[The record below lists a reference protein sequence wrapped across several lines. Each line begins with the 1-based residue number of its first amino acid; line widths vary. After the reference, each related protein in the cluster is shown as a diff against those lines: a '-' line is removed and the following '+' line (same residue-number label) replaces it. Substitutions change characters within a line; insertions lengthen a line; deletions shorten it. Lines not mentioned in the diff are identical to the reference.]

1 MWISGALFLIF
12 ALLVFFFIPAK
23 VAGAEETGSE
33 AQEAFSLKNV
43 VKVLKMPGTWLISAL
58 VFCCFSFTSAGNGYL
73 GPYTVN
79 VLGVSETMASSF
91 AIVRNYII
99 AAVMTLAIGFISDK
113 IGSKAKTLGIYLAI
127 ASVLGAALVFTKSAF
142 ALCLV
147 ISFIF
152 AIVYSGM
159 RGIYFATLNEVGIPL
174 SMTGIATG
182 IISMLCYLPDV
193 YFAKLAGT
201 WLDAYGN
208 TGYDLIW
215 YWAIGCGVIGVIV
228 AVITCRYSAKLKKAQ
243 KKQGV

>member
-1 MWISGALFLIF
+1 M
-12 ALLVFFFIPAK
+12 
-23 VAGAEETGSE
+23 
-33 AQEAFSLKNV
+33 
-43 VKVLKMPGTWLISAL
+43 
-58 VFCCFSFTSAGNGYL
+58 
-73 GPYTVN
+73 
-79 VLGVSETMASSF
+79 
-91 AIVRNYII
+91 
-99 AAVMTLAIGFISDK
+99 
-113 IGSKAKTLGIYLAI
+113 
-127 ASVLGAALVFTKSAF
+127 
-142 ALCLV
+142 
-147 ISFIF
+147 
-152 AIVYSGM
+152 
-159 RGIYFATLNEVGIPL
+159 

>member
-1 MWISGALFLIF
+1 M
-12 ALLVFFFIPAK
+12 
-23 VAGAEETGSE
+23 
-33 AQEAFSLKNV
+33 
-43 VKVLKMPGTWLISAL
+43 
-58 VFCCFSFTSAGNGYL
+58 
-73 GPYTVN
+73 
-79 VLGVSETMASSF
+79 LGVSETMASSF

-113 IGSKAKTLGIYLAI
+113 IGSKAKTLGIYLAV
-127 ASVLGAALVFTKSAF
+127 ASVLGAALVFTKNAF
-142 ALCLV
+142 VLCLV
-147 ISFIF
+147 ISFVF

-243 KKQGV
+243 KK